1 MVVMDLKD
9 YIKIGYRNY
18 KFDIWPDS
26 FASTEDAE
34 GEFFAKEG
42 KIGIKGSTIDSAHG
56 ANTLLHEVLHA
67 ISYQYAISDVIKEH
81 KEEKIVN
88 KFANG
93 LMAVFVDNPWL
104 LDYFKSKVEVEHHIH
119 KSNSD
124 NKKMSEKCPHN

>member
-18 KFDIWPDS
+18 KIDVWPDS

-42 KIGIKGSTIDSAHG
+42 KIGVKGSTIGSAHG
-56 ANTLLHEVLHA
+56 ANTILHEVLHA
-67 ISYQYAISDVIKEH
+67 ISYQYSISDTLKEH

-88 KFANG
+88 TFANG
-93 LMAVFVDNPWL
+93 LMSVFVDNPWL
-104 LDYFKSKVEVEHHIH
+104 LDYFKDKVKTEHYTH
-119 KSNSD
+119 KVNSEQ
-124 NKKMSEKCPHN
+124 NGGPQG